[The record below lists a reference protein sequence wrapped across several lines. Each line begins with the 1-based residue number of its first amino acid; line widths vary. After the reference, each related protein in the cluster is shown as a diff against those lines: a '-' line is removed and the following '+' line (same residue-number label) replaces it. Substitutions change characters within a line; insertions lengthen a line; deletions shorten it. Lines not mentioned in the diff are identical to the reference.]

1 LLTVADMDKSVDHVV
16 SEHDQQSDEI
26 VIGRKTGTLADK
38 KHMARLGKEQV
49 FQVSLLMNS
58 SIYI

>member
-1 LLTVADMDKSVDHVV
+1 MDKSVDHVV